1 MKWARYL
8 GATFGTTGALRAL
21 QYYREINW
29 ISDSVKRTMTEYVR
43 GLPIEDL
50 DRQPDSDL
58 SLTDALSSLE
68 GTHFEEHAKSLEFI
82 AAIADN
88 NIEHSLASLQLTEN
102 GSMGMAGTGSDLADQ
117 SADLFTAPGFDG
129 ADGTPGEAIGDPA
142 TDSPKRT
149 RDSTGTDG
157 HGPERRSNPHTDRGG
172 VDASRP
178 SSTEPAS
185 SDLEPERPDSR
196 PADPTPDRSAPGS
209 DADDVASPPPG
220 GRSGVTTAERRSSD
234 GTGSEGRSVDGTGS
248 EGRSAG
254 QTAADSRPSPSTGS
268 DAREEPPDSI
278 PNAESDA
285 GVDPDAGT
293 EPNTDVESRAEEP
306 SATGSSN
313 PAESASANESPASP
327 TENDDTSSEGD
338 TANPDDEVP
347 PDEDR
352 CIALTRDGERCSRRA
367 MDGSDYCKQ
376 HAP

>member
-209 DADDVASPPPG
+209 DADDVASPSTG
-220 GRSGVTTAERRSSD
+220 GRSGVTTAERRSS
-234 GTGSEGRSVDGTGS
+234 DGTGS

-306 SATGSSN
+306 SAIGSSN